1 MKSGAAMNNAQ
12 GPAETVTVPAPGI
25 NKWVKPAAVVALVVL
40 LAILPVFFSNPFL
53 LHSVIL
59 TFIYIVAAVSLRTI
73 IISGQFPLAHGAFMG
88 IGAFVAAICS
98 HHLSWPAYI
107 TIPLGAIA
115 AGVIGVLFAYAFAH
129 LRSIY
134 YAMGSLFFGVAVVY
148 IFQAGRSITGGYTGL
163 VVAPMFHT
171 TSKLPYYYF
180 FLALCLL
187 LVIAL
192 YRFEFS
198 RIGTILKSISQ
209 SHTLASSVGIN
220 ERAYRVLAVGAGC
233 FVVGLIG
240 ACFAHYNGMATSTS
254 FNLGA
259 TFWLTMYVLIG
270 GFGSFAGPLI
280 GTPILYFVPQYYF
293 SNMRQYSPYVSA
305 VILIVIAYVMPQG
318 IMGLLI
324 LIKNR
329 YLDRLI
335 GKKKAKVT
343 FDAA

>member
-1 MKSGAAMNNAQ
+1 MKDGDSNRTNVQTSMEAAARPLT
-12 GPAETVTVPAPGI
+12 GSY
-25 NKWVKPAAVVALVVL
+25 KWAKPAAVVVLVIL
-40 LAILPVFFSNPFL
+40 LAIIPLFNKDAFL
-53 LHSVIL
+53 LHSIIL

-73 IISGQFPLAHGAFMG
+73 IISGQFPLAHAAFMG
-88 IGAFVAAICS
+88 IGAFIAGIAS
-98 HHLSWPAYI
+98 RQLSLPASL

-115 AGVIGVLFAYAFAH
+115 AGFVGVLFAYSFSH
-129 LRSIY
+129 LRTIY

-148 IFQAGRSITGGYTGL
+148 ILQAGGSITGGYVGI
-163 VVAPMFHT
+163 VVKPIFHT
-171 TSKLPYYYF
+171 TSKIPYYYF
-180 FLALCLL
+180 FLGLCLL

-198 RIGTILKSISQ
+198 RIGTILKSIAQ
-209 SHTLASSVGIN
+209 SYTLASSVGIN
-220 ERAYRVLAVGAGC
+220 ERAYRVLAVGVGC

-240 ACFAHYNGMATSTS
+240 ACFAHYNGMATPAS

-270 GFGSFAGPLI
+270 GFGNFAGPLI

-318 IMGLLI
+318 IMGLVA
-324 LIKNR
+324 LIKAR
-329 YLDRLI
+329 YVDRLMR
-335 GKKKAKVT
+335 KKKVT
-343 FDAA
+343 VDAP